1 MCNQTAGLIARSL
14 EESGIS
20 TVMISLLRQ
29 VTEKIKPPRVLEV
42 PYGFG
47 FPLGRPEDR
56 PLQTKIIEACLN
68 LVLYLDKSRISR
80 DFSDSDE
87 S

>member
-1 MCNQTAGLIARSL
+1 MCNQTAGLIARAL

-20 TVMISLLRQ
+20 TVTMSLLKEI
-29 VTEKIKPPRVLEV
+29 TEKIRPPRALEV

-47 FPLGRPEDR
+47 FPLGRPNDARVQHAILKEA
-56 PLQTKIIEACLN
+56 LQMLVEA
-68 LVLYLDKSRISR
+68 KEPGEIWE
-80 DFSDSDE
+80 FKE